1 MVKHL
6 WIRLLLAVTIWI
18 ALMVIAMLVG
28 LI

>member
-1 MVKHL
+1 VVKHL

-18 ALMVIAMLVG
+18 ALILIAMLIG

>member
-6 WIRLLLAVTIWI
+6 WIRLLLAMTIWI
-18 ALMVIAMLVG
+18 VLIVFASLVG

>member
-18 ALMVIAMLVG
+18 ALILIAMLVG

>member
-1 MVKHL
+1 MVKHI

-18 ALMVIAMLVG
+18 ALILLAMLVG

>member
-1 MVKHL
+1 MVKHI

-18 ALMVIAMLVG
+18 VLILLAMLVG

>member
-1 MVKHL
+1 VVKHL

-18 ALMVIAMLVG
+18 ALIVIASLIG

>member
-1 MVKHL
+1 MVKHI

-18 ALMVIAMLVG
+18 ALIVIATLVG

>member
-1 MVKHL
+1 MVKHI

-18 ALMVIAMLVG
+18 ALILIAMLVG

>member
-18 ALMVIAMLVG
+18 ALILLAMLVG

>member
-1 MVKHL
+1 MVKHI

-18 ALMVIAMLVG
+18 ALILVAMLVG